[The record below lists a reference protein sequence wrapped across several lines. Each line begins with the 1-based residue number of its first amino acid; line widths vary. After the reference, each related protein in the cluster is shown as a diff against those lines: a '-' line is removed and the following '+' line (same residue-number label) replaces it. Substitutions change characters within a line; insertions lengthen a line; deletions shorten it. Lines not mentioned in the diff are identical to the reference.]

1 MESAH
6 LLRDAGTFPASDEE
20 VQMVQT
26 LSPSGGKR
34 YLRRADAA
42 AYVTDHYGFPCSRQ
56 WLAKLAVLGGGPVF
70 RKAGRYPIYSP
81 DDLDRWAQARI
92 GPAQHSTTETADTGS
107 KATEADRG

>member
-1 MESAH
+1 
-6 LLRDAGTFPASDEE
+6 
-20 VQMVQT
+20 MVQT
-26 LSPSGGKR
+26 LSQFGGKR

-42 AYVTDHYGFPCSRQ
+42 AYITDHYGFPCSRQ

-70 RKAGRYPIYSP
+70 RKAGRYPIYHP

-92 GPAQHSTTETADTGS
+92 GPAQHSTTETAETGS